1 MGRRRISIPLD
12 DVDYA
17 MAKEE
22 AEAFDMSMARFC
34 AYCVRHY
41 LKFHSGEDHK
51 AIESKTLDQRK
62 LPF

>member
-1 MGRRRISIPLD
+1 MGRKRISVPLD
-12 DVDYA
+12 DLDYA

-22 AEAFDMSMARFC
+22 ADRFDMSMARFS

-41 LKFHSGEDHK
+41 LNFHSGEDHK
-51 AIESKTLDQRK
+51 AIEPRTLDQRK